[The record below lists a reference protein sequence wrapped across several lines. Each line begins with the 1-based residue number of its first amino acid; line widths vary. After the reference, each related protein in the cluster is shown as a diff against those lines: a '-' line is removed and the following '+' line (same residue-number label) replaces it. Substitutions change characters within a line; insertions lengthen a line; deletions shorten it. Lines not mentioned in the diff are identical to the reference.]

1 LTLQFAKAPTAT
13 YAAVGGLDFG
23 TVMENLGRLPS
34 LEISA
39 DKSAAVDLSSLMDMS
54 SLTAD
59 NPALLAVV
67 ALAVVGVGAAATAS
81 GGSGG
86 GSSSS
91 VSGTSSSSNTTTTN
105 KPPAKKIDVSIP
117 YDAAARMAY
126 EAWCQ
131 EKGETFMADGYALF
145 QELYTAKAVAEATVK
160 KRARDFA
167 MFTNKA

>member
-1 LTLQFAKAPTAT
+1 LQFAKAPTVT

-54 SLTAD
+54 SLTAN

-91 VSGTSSSSNTTTTN
+91 ASGTSSSSNTTTN
-105 KPPAKKIDVSIP
+105 KPPAQKIDVSIP

-167 MFTNKA
+167 TFTNKA

>member
-1 LTLQFAKAPTAT
+1 
-13 YAAVGGLDFG
+13 
-23 TVMENLGRLPS
+23 MENLGRLPS

-54 SLTAD
+54 SLTAN

-91 VSGTSSSSNTTTTN
+91 ASGTSSSSNTTTN